1 MMSNTNDFI
10 KMTDLQIAN
19 EIIVSA
25 VKDSS
30 YVTVLISSC
39 VFIIYTIIIKVVD
52 VVKTKNRAKP
62 LLQMADAVK
71 EIGENVVKLNLVL
84 SKTIQDSETKEF
96 NRINQL
102 INTSFNSF
110 RAILMS
116 RCFDIIIHNNIEK
129 NKENIK
135 EMIYKTVSTEYYKV
149 YSTFANY
156 EHSSI
161 NLATKLQEQWID
173 DLTKECIRIIYTD
186 QDALTRVR
194 QVNDKLTILSDEYSI
209 YIKNK
214 IFNY

>member
-1 MMSNTNDFI
+1 MGNTNNFI
-10 KMTDLQIAN
+10 KMNDLQIAN

-52 VVKTKNRAKP
+52 VVKTKNRTKP
-62 LLQMADAVK
+62 LIQMADAVK

-156 EHSSI
+156 EYNSI
-161 NLATKLQEQWID
+161 NLSTKLQERWID
-173 DLTKECIRIIYTD
+173 NLTNECIKIIYTD

>member
-1 MMSNTNDFI
+1 MSNTNNFI
-10 KMTDLQIAN
+10 KMNDLQIAN

-52 VVKTKNRAKP
+52 VVKSKDRHKP
-62 LLQMADAVK
+62 LIQMADAVK

-84 SKTIQDSETKEF
+84 NKTIQESETKEF
-96 NRINQL
+96 NRINQI
-102 INTSFNSF
+102 INTCFNSF
-110 RAILMS
+110 RATLMS

-135 EMIYKTVSTEYYKV
+135 EMIYKTVSTEYYKI
-149 YSTFANY
+149 YSVFANY
-156 EHSSI
+156 EHDSI
-161 NLATKLQEQWID
+161 NVATKLQEQWID
-173 DLTKECIRIIYTD
+173 TITNECIKIIYSD
-186 QDALTRVR
+186 QDALTRIR
-194 QVNDKLTILSDEYSI
+194 QVNEKLTILADEYSI